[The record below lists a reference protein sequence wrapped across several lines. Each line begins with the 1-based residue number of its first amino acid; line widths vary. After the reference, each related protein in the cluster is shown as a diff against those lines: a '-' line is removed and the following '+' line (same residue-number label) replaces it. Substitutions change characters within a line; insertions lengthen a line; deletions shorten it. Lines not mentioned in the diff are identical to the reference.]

1 MYSEAMKSWI
11 LDGNVVGCRDV
22 YERHSVLDALREW
35 GFEIGFHEDEWM
47 DSKDVLFV
55 SLGYKNPDQIHI
67 GRDPVRPDGIIKKA
81 FMFER
86 EWELPELS
94 TLFDLA

>member
-11 LDGNVVGCRDV
+11 KDGNVIKCCDV
-22 YERHSVLDALREW
+22 SERHNVLDALREW

-47 DSKDVLFV
+47 DSRDVLFV
-55 SLGYKNPDQIHI
+55 SRGYMNPDQIHI
-67 GRDPVRPDGIIKKA
+67 GRDPVRPDGIVNEA
-81 FMFER
+81 FTFEK

-94 TLFDLA
+94 TLFDFA